1 MRRNHEVIRR
11 ILLAMEEQDPGD
23 EGRAIV
29 SLSEDGHDSL
39 TLIGHVELM
48 MDDGLVAEHRGL
60 VTGVPNTG
68 VSLRLTSLG
77 HDLLDQIR
85 EELNAATI
93 GFKPSHTPQEERGDR
108 Q

>member
-1 MRRNHEVIRR
+1 
-11 ILLAMEEQDPGD
+11 MEQQDPGD

-39 TLIGHVELM
+39 TLIGHLELM

-60 VTGVPNTG
+60 VTGIPNAG

-85 EELNAATI
+85 EEVSAAAI
-93 GFKPSHTPQEERGDR
+93 GFNPSHTAERKGGR
-108 Q
+108 